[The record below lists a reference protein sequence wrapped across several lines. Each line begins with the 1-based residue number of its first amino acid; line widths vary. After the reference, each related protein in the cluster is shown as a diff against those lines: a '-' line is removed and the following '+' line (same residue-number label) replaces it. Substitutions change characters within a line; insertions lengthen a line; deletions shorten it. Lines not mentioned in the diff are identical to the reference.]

1 MAFKHRVLCPRPRG
15 NSAGNIPTAAISANE
30 WICGTSVAP
39 SRSTSLSFS
48 FHPRYPAPVQR
59 ASVASA
65 VEFARLVGHE
75 IARVQ
80 LGEKGFAKGTAFLDY
95 PYRDFHFR
103 VSDIH
108 VRNTI
113 SAIASSNMKPMIA
126 FTIIG

>member
-1 MAFKHRVLCPRPRG
+1 M
-15 NSAGNIPTAAISANE
+15 
-30 WICGTSVAP
+30 
-39 SRSTSLSFS
+39 
-48 FHPRYPAPVQR
+48 
-59 ASVASA
+59 
-65 VEFARLVGHE
+65 GHE

-80 LGEKGFAKGTAFLDY
+80 LGEKGFAKGTALLDY
-95 PYRDFHFR
+95 AYRDFHFR